1 MKEKY
6 YTINTDLK
14 KKLLKKYINNQSG
27 YKNWSITGNFLKI
40 LAVVLFIAMIYIFII
55 PELNTEDLLN
65 GIILGLVSGS
75 LFFCISFVIG
85 HVIKLSGDN
94 KYGGSYIVE
103 DREFLIISEERV
115 KAGYHEKNSEL
126 PDSWGVYEISKEN
139 MNAVIYDSENH
150 IIIFIGEGKLTL
162 YDDMQ
167 RKIINE
173 KRSQR
178 KFYENSPYE
187 IMLAFDEEEEI
198 VKLLKS
204 MAKNARDK

>member
-27 YKNWSITGNFLKI
+27 YKKWIVIANILKI
-40 LAVVLFIAMIYIFII
+40 LSLAII
-55 PELNTEDLLN
+55 V
-65 GIILGLVSGS
+65 GLVAIVYVILKGS
-75 LFFCISFVIG
+75 DTLLLGIFLALGAGAAFASVTLVTG
-85 HVIKLSGDN
+85 HVIKLNGDN

-103 DREFLIISEERV
+103 DREFLIISDEGV

-198 VKLLKS
+198 VKLLKG
-204 MAKNARDK
+204 MAKNSRDE